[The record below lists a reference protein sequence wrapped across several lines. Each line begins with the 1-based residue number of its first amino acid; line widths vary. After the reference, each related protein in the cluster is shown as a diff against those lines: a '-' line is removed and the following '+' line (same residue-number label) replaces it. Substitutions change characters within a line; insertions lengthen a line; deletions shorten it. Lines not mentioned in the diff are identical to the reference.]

1 MPADWN
7 VNIENPRVD
16 IQPQNGETYI
26 QAFSPFIREENNLTT
41 SFFAKNFVWI
51 PTEKKKL

>member
-26 QAFSPFIREENNLTT
+26 QAFSPFIHEENNLTT